1 MEKAF
6 EKFPV
11 LETERLL
18 LRDITTEDAEDI
30 LAFFSDCQVMRYY
43 GSNPKKTI
51 GEIEDLIKRL
61 RDGYESRV
69 RIRWG
74 ITLKGSGRI
83 IGTCGFHNMDM
94 DDRRAEIGYELARD
108 YWRQGIM
115 SEAVSKV
122 IDYGFGEMSIN
133 RIEAFYDPKNEASER
148 LLKKLGFQVEGCLRK
163 YSFYSSEFKDAVV
176 CSILKDE
183 YKGI

>member
-6 EKFPV
+6 KKFPV
-11 LETERLL
+11 LETERLA
-18 LRDITTEDAEDI
+18 LRDITMEDAEDI
-30 LAFFSDCQVMRYY
+30 FVFFSDHQVMKYY
-43 GSNPKKTI
+43 GSNDKKTI

-61 RDGYESRV
+61 KEGYGNRV

-74 ITLKGSGRI
+74 ITLKGSSRI
-83 IGTCGFHNMDM
+83 IGTCGFHNIDL

-108 YWRQGIM
+108 YWNQGIM

-122 IDYGFGEMSIN
+122 INFGFYEMGIN

-148 LLKKLGFQVEGCLRK
+148 LLKKLGFKVEGHLRK
-163 YSFYSSEFKDAVV
+163 YSFYSGEFKDAVV

-183 YKGI
+183 YKEE